1 MQVSPVPK
9 ETDNATEEI
18 TEVSGKYEPVS
29 GGECLSDHKA
39 QDEVTRQRS
48 EGSCKEDN
56 IPVVTV

>member
-1 MQVSPVPK
+1 MPK